1 MLKYEGPIVPDLPFR
16 RRLVPKELAI
26 RCTRVWKALA
36 YITQRVQDLGFLG
49 RRHYLHYW
57 GDDSFYLSDL
67 WLQLSKRYS
76 GQPAWLR
83 ASPKS
88 TINVAS
94 PGGDCDVLGAC
105 PGALRWAEV
114 SRVVLSRGSQCCCGL
129 QKCFP
134 IDADWGITPFTS
146 PLHLTSISNYSFSYN
161 SFSFISKSDVDFLGM
176 YFHWA
181 SRDVDQTL
189 NYSFH
194 S

>member
-49 RRHYLHYW
+49 RHHHLHYW

-88 TINVAS
+88 TRNVAS

-114 SRVVLSRGSQCCCGL
+114 KQGGAVPWLTVLLWVTEMLSHWCWLRNNSL
-129 QKCFP
+129 H
-134 IDADWGITPFTS
+134 ITSAF
-146 PLHLTSISNYSFSYN
+146 
-161 SFSFISKSDVDFLGM
+161 D
-176 YFHWA
+176 
-181 SRDVDQTL
+181 
-189 NYSFH
+189 
-194 S
+194 